1 MFSSSPPLSTV
12 VASYFW
18 CRSAGE
24 STLRR
29 TLLMLPRWLDVGGFK
44 PTVSPQ
50 LGRVST
56 ALKVQTVP
64 LQSRGYEPVTLEACL
79 KLRSVYVKRAKIRAF
94 ALDRTTTICYHDR
107 LDKGITRCSTLLP
120 IRGSAGMPSSLS
132 GYLPLT
138 G

>member
-29 TLLMLPRWLDVGGFK
+29 TLLMLPRWLNVGGFK

-56 ALKVQTVP
+56 TLKVQTVP
-64 LQSRGYEPVTLEACL
+64 LQSLGFAPVTLEASV
-79 KLRSVYVKRAKIRAF
+79 KLRSVYVTLPRILRSRRIVKQQFR
-94 ALDRTTTICYHDR
+94 YHDQ
-107 LDKGITRCSTLLP
+107 LCIG
-120 IRGSAGMPSSLS
+120 
-132 GYLPLT
+132 
-138 G
+138 